1 MDSGLATSSRP
12 GMTGERYACRRSHS
26 ADCRHAPRNGPR
38 NDIGSSRTARLG
50 RNDIQGRTS
59 MRTLLHLSVLPLV
72 CPLSVPASAQLLNQ
86 KAIPAAMA
94 ITIAQTAID
103 TCKTNGYAVSVSVVG
118 RSGEVILQ
126 VRGDGTGPHT
136 VENSFKKAYTSRTF
150 RSSSGDFAKRLQDN
164 PLLPL
169 IHLSNVVAAQ
179 GALPIKAGDDVIGA
193 VGVSGAPGGE
203 KDEVCAKA
211 GIDKVADQ
219 LK

>member
-1 MDSGLATSSRP
+1 MRAICL
-12 GMTGERYACRRSHS
+12 S
-26 ADCRHAPRNGPR
+26 A
-38 NDIGSSRTARLG
+38 
-50 RNDIQGRTS
+50 
-59 MRTLLHLSVLPLV
+59 LPLV
-72 CPLSVPASAQLLNQ
+72 CALSVPAHAQLLNQ

-94 ITIAQTAID
+94 MTIAQVAID

-118 RSGEVILQ
+118 RAGELILQ

-136 VENSFKKAYTSRTF
+136 MENSFRKAFTSRTF
-150 RSSSGDFAKRLQDN
+150 RQPSGDFAKRYKDDPQ
-164 PLLPL
+164 
-169 IHLSNVVAAQ
+169 LSLVWLTNVVAAQ